1 MRPTTPLENKK
12 RVLIIDALNMF
23 LRSYT
28 IIPSMNAQGLPNG
41 GTVGFMK
48 SLQKLCREMR
58 PHEVVVCW
66 DGHGGSEKKRLLN
79 KNYKQGRRPVRFNRR
94 MIELSDDEVYK
105 NRADQQLRLHEYLN
119 EMPVIQ
125 TMLDYVE
132 ADDVIAY
139 VCEHKKYEGWSKIVV
154 SSDKDFYQLCGN
166 EDVMIWRPIM
176 KVFINRLVLTSKFAI
191 HPNNFALA
199 RAIDGDSSDN
209 LQGVPRIGMKTI
221 SKYFPFLEESKQI
234 SCDELMTHCFMT
246 TDKKSVHK
254 KLLEFKERVKNN
266 YKIMQL
272 YEPNIS
278 HQGREKINFALNS
291 FNPLLS
297 KLNITKML
305 IQDGQGSLNLSDL
318 WVAFRKNIL

>member
-1 MRPTTPLENKK
+1 LENTSSKQEK
-12 RVLIIDALNMF
+12 RLLVVDALNMYFRAYIVDPSLSTNGQPIGGVKGF
-23 LRSYT
+23 LK
-28 IIPSMNAQGLPNG
+28 ILN
-41 GTVGFMK
+41 
-48 SLQKLCREMR
+48 KLVRESK
-58 PHEVVVCW
+58 PDQVVICW

-94 MIELSDDEVYK
+94 MIELSEDEVYK

-119 EMPVIQ
+119 EMPVVQI
-125 TMLDYVE
+125 MLDYVE

-139 VCEHKKYEGWSKIVV
+139 VCEHKKYEEWNKIIV

-166 EDVMIWRPIM
+166 EDVMIWRPIQ
-176 KVFINRLVLTSKFAI
+176 KTFVNRLVLTSKFGV

-199 RAIDGDSSDN
+199 RAIEGDSSDN
-209 LQGVPRIGMKTI
+209 LKGVPRIGMKTVA
-221 SKYFPFLEESKQI
+221 KYFPFLEEARQF

-246 TDKKSVHK
+246 KDKKSAHK
-254 KLLEFKERVKNN
+254 KLLEFKERVKSN
-266 YKIMQL
+266 YTIMQL

-278 HQGREKINFALNS
+278 HQGREKINFALKN

-297 KLNITKML
+297 KINVTKML
-305 IQDGQGSLNLSDL
+305 MEDGQGSLNLSDL